1 MSDVSSDLGG
11 IRAGPVERDI
21 EQVRAANPSLG
32 GSISP
37 HPFHGSTAG
46 ATEMWMGRSSSTAY
60 VLSARVAR
68 MDFPS
73 PVPGSTAGATY
84 HGQIIVHRLRA
95 LRPRGA
101 EFQASSCSLC
111 ADVKWCLIPAEFMGV
126 DAVVCC
132 YLLLLC
138 YSGAQTGYFRSLFP
152 SLC

>member
-37 HPFHGSTAG
+37 P
-46 ATEMWMGRSSSTAY
+46 
-60 VLSARVAR
+60 
-68 MDFPS
+68 
-73 PVPGSTAGATY
+73 PVPGSTARPWFYCGSNCGRE
-84 HGQIIVHRLRA
+84 GQIIVYRLRA

-101 EFQASSCSLC
+101 ELQASSRSLC

-132 YLLLLC
+132 FLLLLC
-138 YSGAQTGYFRSLFP
+138 YNGAQTGYSR
-152 SLC
+152 